1 MINKLI
7 HADNLKNKLLYAFGT
22 SIVYG
27 HLAGRS
33 FVDDLGCNY
42 GIKFKKLAVNGAT
55 TRLTSDNNNII
66 SQIENAPARKPD
78 FVIFDSVANDAYPQ
92 FIKNDSQLGKIT
104 SDFNSSLDIN
114 TYCGGLEN
122 ICKTLLIKYRGA
134 KIMYLAT
141 HKTCARDFETQ
152 EILYKMSKGICHK
165 WSIEIIDL
173 YNNSNFNTFI
183 NEYRYN
189 YTYDKVDENGGNH
202 SCDGSG
208 THPNNLGYSLFYD
221 PIVAKALL

>member
-55 TRLTSDNNNII
+55 TRLTSD
-66 SQIENAPARKPD
+66 
-78 FVIFDSVANDAYPQ
+78 
-92 FIKNDSQLGKIT
+92 
-104 SDFNSSLDIN
+104 FNSVLDIN

-134 KIMYLAT
+134 KIM
-141 HKTCARDFETQ
+141 
-152 EILYKMSKGICHK
+152 
-165 WSIEIIDL
+165 
-173 YNNSNFNTFI
+173 
-183 NEYRYN
+183 
-189 YTYDKVDENGGNH
+189 
-202 SCDGSG
+202 
-208 THPNNLGYSLFYD
+208 
-221 PIVAKALL
+221 